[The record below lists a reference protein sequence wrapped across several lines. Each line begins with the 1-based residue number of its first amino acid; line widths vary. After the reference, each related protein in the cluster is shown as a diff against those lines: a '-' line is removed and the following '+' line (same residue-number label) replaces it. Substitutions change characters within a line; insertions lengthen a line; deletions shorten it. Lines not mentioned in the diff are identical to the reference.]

1 MTEPHGASFKKK
13 LNDRIEP
20 NSGPKPTKPITFVIV
35 LNDNVAMF
43 TLARLTT
50 GINLGR
56 ILWVALWWVITTR
69 FCMVYEFNR

>member
-20 NSGPKPTKPITFVIV
+20 NSGPKPTKPISNDIV
-35 LNDNVAMF
+35 LNDIIAMF

-50 GINLGR
+50 GFNLGS
-56 ILWVALWWVITTR
+56 ILWVTKCRGIRTR
-69 FCMVYEFNR
+69 FCMVYEFN

>member
-20 NSGPKPTKPITFVIV
+20 NSGPKPTEPITFVIV
-35 LNDNVAMF
+35 LNDIVAMF

-50 GINLGR
+50 GFSFAMYFVWLCG
-56 ILWVALWWVITTR
+56 
-69 FCMVYEFNR
+69 E